1 MALVIADRVLET
13 SSTTGTGTLSLNGA
27 TAGYQGFAAAVGNLN
42 TTYYTITLESAGEW
56 EVGIG
61 TYTTSG
67 STLSRDTVLDSSN
80 SGSLVSFGAGAKQ
93 VFVTYPGGK
102 AVYLDSDG
110 KPNANIATTGKA
122 IAMAIVFGY

>member
-13 SSTTGTGTLSLNGA
+13 SSTTGTGTFTLNGA
-27 TAGYQGFAAAVGNLN
+27 VAGYQGFSTGVGDGN
-42 TTYYTITLESAGEW
+42 TTYYTITLDSANEW
-56 EVGIG
+56 EVGLG

-67 STLSRDTVLDSSN
+67 STLSRDTVLSSSN
-80 SGSLVSFGAGAKQ
+80 SGSLVNFSAGTKN

-102 AVYLDSDG
+102 AVYLDVAD

-122 IAMAIVFGY
+122 IAMAIVFG